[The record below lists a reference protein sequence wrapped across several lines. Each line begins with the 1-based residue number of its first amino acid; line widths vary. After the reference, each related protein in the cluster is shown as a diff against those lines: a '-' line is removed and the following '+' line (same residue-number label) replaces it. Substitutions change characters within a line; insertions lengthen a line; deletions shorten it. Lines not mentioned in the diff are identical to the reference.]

1 MKTINSVESKELII
15 SSDED
20 NLTLVEDFID
30 EFVEKYKIPICYY
43 ANILVVVTE
52 AVRNSVI
59 HGNKSDI
66 DKKVIITASYNNRKV
81 DFIITD
87 EGLGFNYNSYL
98 KKIQNKSNSLE
109 GNGISLIHNLAD
121 EIKYLDKG
129 SKLQLQFKV

>member
-59 HGNKSDI
+59 HGN
-66 DKKVIITASYNNRKV
+66 
-81 DFIITD
+81 
-87 EGLGFNYNSYL
+87 
-98 KKIQNKSNSLE
+98 
-109 GNGISLIHNLAD
+109 
-121 EIKYLDKG
+121 
-129 SKLQLQFKV
+129 